1 MRDPYRLK
9 ITAIALALC
18 TSACA
23 TRSLRSPEALRAAYA
38 DAIERD
44 DPAAAYA
51 LLSPELQARISP
63 EAFELRWTRQAE
75 DREAAAADLEALPP
89 AQALPLY
96 RGKTLH
102 SNGALLSWSYASGA
116 YQIQA
121 GLPGLADIS
130 TPAQAL
136 RSFIAAIRSADFTAL
151 EVLLSEDLRD
161 RLSDEWQARADAI
174 EERLAD
180 PGAIE
185 LSPDNQQALLRYDRG
200 RAIALMQSPH
210 GWQITSLQ

>member
-1 MRDPYRLK
+1 MRDPHRFRIAAL
-9 ITAIALALC
+9 ALALC
-18 TSACA
+18 TAACA
-23 TRSLRSPEALRAAYA
+23 SRRLRSPEALRAAYA
-38 DAIERD
+38 DAINRD

-63 EAFELRWTRQAE
+63 EEFALRWARQAE

-89 AQALPLY
+89 AQAQPLY
-96 RGKTLH
+96 RGQTLH
-102 SNGALLSWSYASGA
+102 SNGAELRWSYASGA
-116 YQIQA
+116 YQIYA
-121 GLPGLADIS
+121 GLPGQADIS

-151 EVLLSEDLRD
+151 EVLLSEDLRA
-161 RLSDEWQARADAI
+161 RLGDEWQARVDAI
-174 EERLAD
+174 EERLAE

-200 RAIALMQSPH
+200 RAVALVQSPH
-210 GWQITSLQ
+210 GWQITSFQ